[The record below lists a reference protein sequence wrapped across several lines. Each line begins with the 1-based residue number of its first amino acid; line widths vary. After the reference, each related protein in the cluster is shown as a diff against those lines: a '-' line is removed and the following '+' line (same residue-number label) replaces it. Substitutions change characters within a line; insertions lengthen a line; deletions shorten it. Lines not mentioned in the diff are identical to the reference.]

1 MLTASATRPDVNH
14 KDSTTILAITLAQLD
29 AVLNRFEREHDLPPI
44 EDQPAEML
52 AEYERVGAA
61 MLHIT

>member
-1 MLTASATRPDVNH
+1 VVTASATRPDVNH
-14 KDSTTILAITLAQLD
+14 KDRTTILAVTLAQLD
-29 AVLNRFEREHDLPPI
+29 AVRSRFEREHDLPPTG
-44 EDQPAEML
+44 DQRAEML

>member
-1 MLTASATRPDVNH
+1 MTASATRPDVNH
-14 KDSTTILAITLAQLD
+14 KDRTTILAITRARLD
-29 AVLNRFEREHDLPPI
+29 AVLSRFEREHDPPPI

-52 AEYERVGAA
+52 AEYERVAAA

>member
-1 MLTASATRPDVNH
+1 LG
-14 KDSTTILAITLAQLD
+14 ITLAQLD
-29 AVLNRFEREHDLPPI
+29 AVLSRFEREHDLPPI